1 MSENDFSKKL
11 KELRAMHGLTLE
23 QIAVQVGVGK
33 STVRKWECGMIENIR
48 RDKIANLAAALH
60 TTPEYLM
67 GWEKEENQ
75 QPSPTLQN
83 INGILQKLNPDQL
96 AQAEAFLLFLE
107 QSGK

>member
-1 MSENDFSKKL
+1 MTTGEKIR
-11 KELRAMHGLTLE
+11 ELREKYNLTQEEL
-23 QIAVQVGVGK
+23 GK
-33 STVRKWECGMIENIR
+33 LCDTTKQTIQKYENGTVTNIPLDR
-48 RDKIANLAAALH
+48 CELLAKHLH
-60 TTPEYLM
+60 VTPEFLV
-67 GWEKEENQ
+67 GWKE